1 MWDDVPVLVIFV
13 VLWAIG
19 TLRSQATYWLARWVT
34 EAAAD
39 DTARPGSIRARFAAW
54 MERPLLVRARTLLE
68 GWGSPLIALCYL
80 TVGLQT
86 AVLAS
91 AGVLRMHWV
100 RFTVAQVIG
109 ATGWAAFYTLV
120 GAAAWQ
126 AVLGGLSG
134 TMWLAIAAAAGLVM
148 LGTYL
153 IKQALVRRREA
164 VRGGRTGRHGTALIN
179 DPG

>member
-1 MWDDVPVLVIFV
+1 MWDDVPVLVILL

-19 TLRSQATYWLARWVT
+19 TLRGQATYWLARWVT
-34 EAAAD
+34 EATAD
-39 DTARPGSIRARFAAW
+39 EGARPGSFRAGFAAWLQRPFLIRART
-54 MERPLLVRARTLLE
+54 MLE
-68 GWGSPLIALCYL
+68 GWGSPLVALCYL

-91 AGVLRMHWV
+91 AGVLRMHWL

-109 ATGWAAFYTLV
+109 ALGWAGFYTLI

-134 TMWLAIAAAAGLVM
+134 TAWLLIGSAIGVLM
-148 LGTYL
+148 LATYL
-153 IKQALVRRREA
+153 LKQAQLKRRCPARARSDDEA
-164 VRGGRTGRHGTALIN
+164 PISG
-179 DPG
+179 PS

>member
-1 MWDDVPVLVIFV
+1 MWDDVPVLVIFA
-13 VLWAIG
+13 VLWTIG

-39 DTARPGSIRARFAAW
+39 DTARPGSIRARFAGW
-54 MERPLLVRARTLLE
+54 LERPLLIRARILLE
-68 GWGSPLIALCYL
+68 GWGSPLVALCYL

-100 RFTVAQVIG
+100 RFTIAQVIG
-109 ATGWAAFYTLV
+109 ATGWAAFYTV
-120 GAAAWQ
+120 IGATAWQ

-134 TMWLAIAAAAGLVM
+134 TTWLIIAVAIGLVM
-148 LGTYL
+148 LATYL
-153 IKQALVRRREA
+153 VKQTQVRRREA
-164 VRGGRTGRHGTALIN
+164 VRESRAGQQDTALIN
-179 DPG
+179 DGG